1 VEAMSKKRRGNSRYY
16 LLFVSIAIAIFF
28 SGKGLALL
36 LNKVDIFKINR
47 IEISGNVNL
56 ETEFLEKLVTDF
68 YGQNLY
74 AISRQNVLER
84 YANIVR
90 IKDTKVRRS
99 FPDRLKIEIT
109 ERLGKYLAKTTEGNL
124 IAVDEQLSILD
135 SDNFYKY
142 DILPIVH
149 TSLSIDSLQVGSQI
163 SNPDFLLITEL
174 FSNLEKCDE
183 GFTSKISEL
192 YLDED
197 EVVIVAASTGH
208 KILFGKGDLEDK
220 LERYTFLES
229 NNGFD
234 SDSIID
240 LRFKD
245 RLVLKSEVR

>member
-1 VEAMSKKRRGNSRYY
+1 MSIKRRGNSRYY
-16 LLFVSIAIAIFF
+16 LLFVSIVIAMFF
-28 SGKGLALL
+28 SFKGLGLL
-36 LNKVDIFKINR
+36 LNRVDIFKINR

-90 IKDTKVRRS
+90 IKDTKVHRS

-109 ERLGKYLAKTTEGNL
+109 ERLGKYLAKTNEGNL

-142 DILPIVH
+142 DILPIIH
-149 TSLSIDSLQVGSQI
+149 TSLSIDSLQVGAKI
-163 SNPDFLLITEL
+163 SNPEFLKITKL
-174 FSNLEKCDE
+174 YNDLEKCSAE
-183 GFTSKISEL
+183 FTSNISEM
-192 YLDED
+192 YLQEN
-197 EVVIVAASTGH
+197 EVIIVAASSGH
-208 KILFGKGDLEDK
+208 KILFGLGNYEDK

-240 LRFKD
+240 LRFRD
-245 RLVLKSEVR
+245 RLVLRSEVR